1 MIHHIDSSTYQKEV
15 VESKVPTL
23 VDFWAT
29 WCGPCRMQGKILED
43 LDKEISEDK
52 AKICKVDVDEQQE
65 LAAQFGVNT
74 IPTLLFYKD
83 GKITNQAI
91 GVRDKE
97 TSNSFLALRNGTYAE
112 KSNRPG
118 QFPERFFI
126 SSLPYRSHVACRMPS

>member
-83 GKITNQAI
+83 GKVVNQAI

-97 TSNSFLALRNGTYAE
+97 TLKQLLGIA
-112 KSNRPG
+112 
-118 QFPERFFI
+118 
-126 SSLPYRSHVACRMPS
+126 

>member
-1 MIHHIDSSTYQKEV
+1 MIHHIDKDSYQKEV

-43 LDKEISEDK
+43 LDKKITEDK

-65 LAAQFGVNT
+65 LAGQFGVNT

-83 GKITNQAI
+83 GKVVNQAI

-97 TSNSFLALRNGTYAE
+97 TLKQLLGTA
-112 KSNRPG
+112 
-118 QFPERFFI
+118 
-126 SSLPYRSHVACRMPS
+126 